1 MQFFWTGVIFWSF
14 LGAIVSALI
23 MQGKTKDQGKI
34 FVYVILGFF
43 LGIFGIL
50 LALAAQAVPEPPVVK
65 REPYMMKKCPFC
77 AEEIKAEAIK
87 CKHCGSMLPQ

>member
-1 MQFFWTGVIFWSF
+1 MDESGMQFFWTGVIFWSF

-43 LGIFGIL
+43 SGYFWHSFGTCS
-50 LALAAQAVPEPPVVK
+50 PSSSRNP
-65 REPYMMKKCPFC
+65 
-77 AEEIKAEAIK
+77 
-87 CKHCGSMLPQ
+87 CG